1 MCKVIE
7 DMLREER
14 EEVTAEVT
22 VEVTE
27 GIVREML
34 RKGKLSLEDIAQYS
48 KLPLDKVK
56 ELQFGQ

>member
-14 EEVTAEVT
+14 EEVTA
-22 VEVTE
+22 EVTE